1 MASNSQPR
9 VSQKQGKLYASY
21 DLPHRLTC
29 AKVYPVSAPN
39 GSHIILYGYRSGIR
53 ILWRGGKPLKKSSG
67 PHLQHKTAPP
77 PKVNGASQGV
87 IVIDSDDE
95 EPQQSTKKHR
105 PEIEE
110 AEFEHVEEEYDPSH
124 PSPPIVQSYDIMLGP
139 EVIDIT
145 LPPIPPSSQSH
156 FPEHLPKFFSK
167 KILVAAICSDFS
179 VQLVSVPLIPPSH
192 SAKAQQHIG
201 EQTFSIGGP
210 LQHQEDINC
219 ASLTWKPYE
228 AEDEDDEEDH
238 EDESEDEDDM
248 ELETDATRLRTRS
261 PKAHTASTDVQRP
274 DWQILVASHSAQ
286 YFGMLLIHSVPL
298 IPDKDGG
305 SLPDGSSVSTQPLR
319 DEYLRCPLSLLSF
332 SASHIHSQSP
342 VQLLALDRNGCVKI
356 YDPFTSPA
364 VITSPGSRRQNN
376 DKPSGTWLASF
387 LPGFDTRRLPGSNS
401 DVAHRKRV
409 IDAQWILNSR
419 AIIVLLADGEWG
431 IWCLR
436 NTISR
441 SDSLVIGGA
450 VVQFTMHGFLVS
462 SEDPNNRSNS
472 RNRGLTPATPNTR
485 KSRSADFLTGSS
497 ASGYAT
503 GGGIRVML
511 VSDSAAESDERLLMW
526 YNNHV
531 YAITNFK
538 TYWQRNSSSQ
548 TNTTTSHGA
557 AFPRVETLE
566 LQGERCNGVEQL
578 PGPGFPPTGLPELL
592 LVGEHRLTLI
602 TKEAETLRQMPI
614 QALKPITRDIMMD
627 DIDQTLLERE
637 ELDLG
642 GVNRM
647 LDTMGGNATEQ
658 KPPRRV
664 GFAH

>member
-1 MASNSQPR
+1 MAHTSFYTSSSPNL
-9 VSQKQGKLYASY
+9 KHK
-21 DLPHRLTC
+21 
-29 AKVYPVSAPN
+29 SAP
-39 GSHIILYGYRSGIR
+39 S
-53 ILWRGGKPLKKSSG
+53 
-67 PHLQHKTAPP
+67 T
-77 PKVNGASQGV
+77 KVNGASQGV

-95 EPQQSTKKHR
+95 EPQRSSQKHKTQ
-105 PEIEE
+105 IEE

-124 PSPPIVQSYDIMLGP
+124 PSPPIVQSYDIMLGS

-145 LPPIPPSSQSH
+145 LPPIPPCSPSH
-156 FPEHLPKFFSK
+156 FPEHVPKFFSK
-167 KILVAAICSDFS
+167 KILAAAICSDFS
-179 VQLVSVPLIPPSH
+179 VQLVSLPLIPPSH
-192 SAKAQQHIG
+192 SAKAQQHVG
-201 EQTFSIGGP
+201 EQTLSIGGP

-228 AEDEDDEEDH
+228 AEDEDDEDDH

-248 ELETDATRLRTRS
+248 EYETKTTRLRTRS
-261 PKAHTASTDVQRP
+261 PEARNASTDVQRP

-286 YFGMLLIHSVPL
+286 YLGMLLIHSLPL
-298 IPDKDGG
+298 IPNKDGG
-305 SLPDGSSVSTQPLR
+305 SLPGGSLGSTKPLR
-319 DEYLRCPLSLLSF
+319 NHYLQCPLSLLSF
-332 SASHIHSQSP
+332 STSHIHSQSP

-356 YDPFTSPA
+356 YDPFTSPS
-364 VITSPGSRRQNN
+364 VITSPGSRRKN
-376 DKPSGTWLASF
+376 DDKASGTWLASF
-387 LPGFDTRRLPGSNS
+387 IPGFDIRRLPGSNP

-409 IDAQWILNSR
+409 IDAQWVLNSR

-441 SDSLVIGGA
+441 SDTLIIGGA

-462 SEDPNNRSNS
+462 PEDPSNRSDP

-485 KSRSADFLTGSS
+485 KSRAADFLTGSS
-497 ASGYAT
+497 ASGHAT
-503 GGGIRVML
+503 DGGIRIVP
-511 VSDSAAESDERLLMW
+511 VSDTAAESDERLLMW

-531 YAITNFK
+531 YAVASFE
-538 TYWQRNSSSQ
+538 TYWQRNASSQ
-548 TNTTTSHGA
+548 TNTITSYGA
-557 AFPRVETLE
+557 GLPKVENLE
-566 LQGERCNGVEQL
+566 MQGERCNGVEQL
-578 PGPGFPPTGLPELL
+578 PDSGFPPTGLPELL
-592 LVGEHRLTLI
+592 VVGEHRLTLI
-602 TKEAETLRQMPI
+602 TKEAETSRQMPT
-614 QALKPITRDIMMD
+614 QALEPIARDIMMD